1 MQSVCESVLYGLPHV
16 LLPTTCW
23 KLDWE
28 VLESNQQY
36 FNALCISLQERVSIY
51 SEPSHLY
58 YVLTLQGMMLLAC
71 AEQPSSSSSSSSSVV
86 RPHFLLLPSPS
97 FTLLIKSVAVSELL
111 LPADLPA
118 AGEGERPTLL
128 AQENLTH
135 ALEQVLTLN
144 HRYILIFIVI
154 TYTVEPR

>member
-1 MQSVCESVLYGLPHV
+1 MLRILIALYSDGVLY
-16 LLPTTCW
+16 
-23 KLDWE
+23 
-28 VLESNQQY
+28 
-36 FNALCISLQERVSIY
+36 
-51 SEPSHLY
+51 SECPITKVQTLHLY

-71 AEQPSSSSSSSSSVV
+71 AEQPSSSSSSSSSPSVV

-97 FTLLIKSVAVSELL
+97 LTLLIKSVAVSELL